1 MGEARGL
8 TARVVLLSVLLSALY
23 TVVNTYLNVNFGMGF
38 GFSAIT
44 ILLAYGLFH
53 KLGGGSDRR
62 EVATCVVAAGMGLPI
77 GWTLAFI
84 IFASEH
90 LEGLEL
96 PWWLAPPGLGSGSE
110 VPWSSWLAPLA
121 VLLAINALSAA
132 LGLVMASA
140 TYGLVREAE
149 RMVFPF
155 YRVPASIIGACFEE
169 GGRRLRLVAYVM
181 ALGFAITLAQYV
193 LEALGVPAT
202 LVDLSGYLPPGFILG
217 AALSI
222 TFVACGFMVGAP
234 VTLSMLA
241 SSLLAF
247 TFITPY
253 LVSTGALPAVEE
265 PMELY
270 MEAVMRFLIS
280 PALGMMLIGGLL
292 ASLFRRLA
300 KPLRKAGEGGE
311 EEGSSAEEGGGREG
325 EGGEREPQG
334 GGREAPPSL
343 GYGELITCF
352 FRSLTS
358 SRRLLAFYLL
368 ILASSGLLAYLLN
381 PLAPLSPL
389 LSAAIAILSALVLS
403 LLDFAIIL
411 KMAGEL
417 GMTSGTHQF
426 WLYSAPILATGY
438 KLFDP
443 RKIPQYGYGR
453 LANVFTS
460 LEFERLCNAAGPTE
474 GKIVLRDGVTEPK
487 SVAILHCVGSRD
499 KRFNSHCSAICC
511 MSALKFGHLVMEKTQ
526 AEVYSF
532 YIDMRPIAKGYE
544 EFYDRLLEEGMH
556 FVRGRVAEVTDA
568 ARLPGE
574 EGKLIV
580 QVEDTLLGVQRRIPV
595 DMVILM
601 AALEPQVDARDVAL
615 QFGISCSMNGW
626 FTERHPKLDPVA
638 TMTDGIFIAGT
649 CQGPKDI
656 PDSVAQGAAA
666 AARVQGMVT
675 MGMVEIEPV
684 VATILEDRCSGCRIC
699 NTLCPFNAITY
710 DEEKGVSVIN
720 QALCKGCGTC
730 VAACPA
736 QAITGAHFSNE
747 QIMAELHGL
756 LFDITSASGAK
767 ADIGAPEP
775 VPA

>member
-1 MGEARGL
+1 MGEARGH

-23 TVVNTYLNVNFGMGF
+23 TIVNTYLNVNFGMGF

-62 EVATCVVAAGMGLPI
+62 EIATCVVAAGIGLSI

-84 IFASEH
+84 IFASER

-110 VPWSSWLAPLA
+110 VPWSSWLTPLA

-140 TYGLVREAE
+140 TYGLVRKAK

-181 ALGFAITLAQYV
+181 ALGFAITLAQHA
-193 LEALGVPAT
+193 LEALGMPAT

-234 VTLSMLA
+234 VTLSMLT

-300 KPLRKAGEGGE
+300 KPLRKAGEEGE
-311 EEGSSAEEGGGREG
+311 EEGDPAKGEGGGRE
-325 EGGEREPQG
+325 PQG
-334 GGREAPPSL
+334 GRREAPPSL

-381 PLAPLSPL
+381 PLAPLSPF

-403 LLDFAIIL
+403 LLDFLIIL

-438 KLFDP
+438 RGYAPYLAMPGQGYTGAWEGTLVVGYSKAMEEHGLELHDVVKARVACCWLTSFLASAVFILLAWRLWGLGSPQMPCISLLLSLPLVRMVAERRVSGVIDP
-443 RKIPQYGYGR
+443 
-453 LANVFTS
+453 LAFAVGAIAGGL
-460 LEFERLCNAAGPTE
+460 LEALTPLSMMGVAMGLVMPPYYSVPFAAG
-474 GKIVLRDGVTEPK
+474 GLLRAYLERRRGREW
-487 SVAILHCVGSRD
+487 CRRVGMLI
-499 KRFNSHCSAICC
+499 A
-511 MSALKFGHLVMEKTQ
+511 SAL
-526 AEVYSF
+526 
-532 YIDMRPIAKGYE
+532 IASSV
-544 EFYDRLLEEGMH
+544 LAQL
-556 FVRGRVAEVTDA
+556 
-568 ARLPGE
+568 
-574 EGKLIV
+574 
-580 QVEDTLLGVQRRIPV
+580 
-595 DMVILM
+595 
-601 AALEPQVDARDVAL
+601 AALALMLLAR
-615 QFGISCSMNGW
+615 
-626 FTERHPKLDPVA
+626 
-638 TMTDGIFIAGT
+638 
-649 CQGPKDI
+649 
-656 PDSVAQGAAA
+656 
-666 AARVQGMVT
+666 
-675 MGMVEIEPV
+675 
-684 VATILEDRCSGCRIC
+684 
-699 NTLCPFNAITY
+699 
-710 DEEKGVSVIN
+710 
-720 QALCKGCGTC
+720 
-730 VAACPA
+730 
-736 QAITGAHFSNE
+736 
-747 QIMAELHGL
+747 
-756 LFDITSASGAK
+756 
-767 ADIGAPEP
+767 
-775 VPA
+775 